1 MKKFI
6 ALYPIALICLLA
18 SLTGCEK
25 NSKELV
31 NKYPED
37 TLYWHYIQRPVS
49 DTVIWDSIR
58 VVRFGNQV
66 WTAHERPWDNNS
78 NNRPWPE
85 ANIKRVT
92 KSNWPI
98 YHRPNPQQDKTALF
112 FRYKHNANYP
122 YHTGY
127 TNWKN
132 DMYNWYAIMGEDEA
146 DAHRLCPPGF
156 HVPTASEWDQLEY
169 YLTWRNTYFA
179 EKSGSIANALASVAG
194 LDWGDEG
201 GPHTWHYSDIQ
212 HTPGYNWAD
221 NNSAHFNVYPTG
233 TVDYK
238 ITGEDNNR
246 DTAICIQGAG
256 RMAVYATSTE
266 SPAGKDMYTTRIF
279 YYNSPLIGKG
289 ALDKSRFARVRCI
302 KDDNTI
308 NKTKE

>member
-49 DTVIWDSIR
+49 DTVIWDSIQ
-58 VVRFGNQV
+58 VVRFGKQV
-66 WTAHERPWDNNS
+66 WTTHDRPQGYS
-78 NNRPWPE
+78 GPWPSVNTLKIE
-85 ANIKRVT
+85 RVT
-92 KSNWPI
+92 KSNWPL
-98 YHRPNPQQDKTALF
+98 YHRPNPQQDKTALY
-112 FRYKHNANYP
+112 FR
-122 YHTGY
+122 HTTG
-127 TNWKN
+127 NGNN
-132 DMYNWYAIMGEDEA
+132 DMHNWYAIMGEDEA

-289 ALDKSRFARVRCI
+289 ALDKSLFARVRCI
-302 KDDNTI
+302 KDDDNIQTE
-308 NKTKE
+308 KK